1 MKILESLVEKLA
13 GKQRV
18 DYFDMDLKEYALK
31 FNIIYEE
38 FKVCDADKKTELIIQ
53 LFDLLNA
60 WSDKNIDDKN
70 FTYATIIVS
79 ADDFK
84 VKALEE
90 LMQKAEGQIAE
101 DENYVDWIKEEAE
114 KVIALKRQKGDS
126 ILDIGKIK
134 K

>member
-101 DENYVDWIKEEAE
+101 DENYVDWFKEEAE
-114 KVIALKRQKGDS
+114 KTIALKRQKGDS

>member
-101 DENYVDWIKEEAE
+101 DENYVDWFKEEAE